1 MNFEVDMEQKLSFH
15 DPIPTLKVGVKQT
28 KSRRWLNLLASCSIN
43 TDSVGEDITYL
54 LQDAS

>member
-1 MNFEVDMEQKLSFH
+1 MAVHE
-15 DPIPTLKVGVKQT
+15 PIPTLKVGVKQT